1 MHAPSPLQTCEQL
14 VNGGVSQCHNHLRG
28 GDDQRTSKAR
38 LSALPARHKN
48 TIFMPK
54 CGACWPTLSARMV
67 KPGNSILFGR
77 HRDSIFFRNR
87 IRMHLRICVHLCS
100 HRVMILRLFVMGGT
114 IAYLSASQPGSQPG
128 HPQPPAAIAYPG
140 QLSTTRSLPA
150 ASGSSRKTVG
160 PIPRSC

>member
-114 IAYLSASQPGSQPG
+114 SAQLTIGWQVSLLGRQAPATPTAEPHPGSG
-128 HPQPPAAIAYPG
+128 
-140 QLSTTRSLPA
+140 R
-150 ASGSSRKTVG
+150 G
-160 PIPRSC
+160 PRPILIFL